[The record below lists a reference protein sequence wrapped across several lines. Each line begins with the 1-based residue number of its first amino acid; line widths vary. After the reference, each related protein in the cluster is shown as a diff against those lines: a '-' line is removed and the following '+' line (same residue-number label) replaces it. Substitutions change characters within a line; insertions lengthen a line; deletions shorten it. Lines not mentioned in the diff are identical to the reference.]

1 MLTLEHL
8 TRIFNRNTLNQQIGV
23 SAIDLHL
30 TKGSFLVVVGT
41 GSSGKTTLIN
51 LIAGTEKP
59 DSGRIIMDEQD
70 ITHLTEYRRAKF
82 ISRVRKDPRAGTAPN
97 LTVAENLALALNRKP
112 LRRLQLLL
120 PRTRRNALREQLAER
135 GIGLEDHFNR
145 EAGLLSDGYRQALT
159 LIMATM
165 IKPQLLLLD
174 EHTSGL
180 DQKSADMI
188 IRLTNQLIVSEKL
201 TTIMVTDSMY
211 QAIHLGDRLI
221 MMHHG
226 RVIDDLTDHV
236 KKHLRVDDLNEKFEE
251 IRRLDS
257 LDSGTAKMLENQYI

>member
-1 MLTLEHL
+1 MLMLEHL

-23 SAIDLHL
+23 SAINLHV
-30 TKGSFLVVVGT
+30 TKGSFLVVIGT
-41 GSSGKTTLIN
+41 GSSGKTTLLN

-59 DSGRIIMDEQD
+59 DSGRIFLDEQD
-70 ITHLTEYRRAKF
+70 ITLHSEYQRAKF
-82 ISRVRKDPRAGTAPN
+82 ISLVRKDPCAGTAPN
-97 LTVAENLALALNRKP
+97 LTVAENLALALNRNP

-120 PRTRRNALREQLAER
+120 PKIQRNSLRDRLAELE
-135 GIGLEDHFNR
+135 IGLEDHFAR
-145 EAGLLSDGYRQALT
+145 KVGLLSGGYRQALT

-165 IKPQLLLLD
+165 IKPRLLLLD
-174 EHTSGL
+174 DHTSEL

-188 IRLTNQLIVSEKL
+188 MRLTNRLIASEKL

-211 QAIHLGDRLI
+211 QAIRLGDRLI
-221 MMHHG
+221 VMHHG
-226 RVIDDLTDHV
+226 RVVEDLTDHV
-236 KKHLRVDDLNEKFEE
+236 KKHLRIDDLNEKFEE